1 MLILAKSVLG
11 LMLGFV
17 LSLVAAVILIPLL
30 KKLHVG
36 QSVSKLINE
45 RHLKKDGT
53 PTIGGLIFIIP
64 TILIMLILYLR
75 GSIEFNSNLIIL
87 IFVFLAYGALGFID
101 DFLKVKY
108 HNNDGLSIGVKFL
121 LQTAIAVVFYI
132 IYRNNGGDSNLVI
145 SSLGINVS
153 LGWAFGLFI
162 LLVLVG
168 TTNAVN
174 ISDGLD
180 GLAGGISSIFFLT
193 IGIIAFFQGRI
204 GLSVVIAF
212 IMLGSTLGFL
222 VHNFH
227 PAKIFMGDSG
237 SMFLGFIIAV
247 ITLLGFKTII
257 TSSIIIPLCI
267 LIVPILDTI
276 CAIIRRKL
284 KGESIGTPDKSH
296 FHHQLL
302 RRNCSV
308 STAVLIIYLI
318 TALFSSAS
326 IIWLLVDNEIGY
338 IIYGILMLGLMIFV
352 FRTDIL
358 FDHKKDRK

>member
-87 IFVFLAYGALGFID
+87 IFVFLSYGALGFID
-101 DFLKVKY
+101 YFLKVKY
-108 HNNDGLSIGVKFL
+108 HNNNGLSIGVKFL
-121 LQTAIAVVFYI
+121 LQTVIAVIFYI

-180 GLAGGISSIFFLT
+180 GLAGG
-193 IGIIAFFQGRI
+193 
-204 GLSVVIAF
+204 LSVVAIMAYGVIAW
-212 IMLGSTLGFL
+212 GSKWISGYQEIAIFAFVLCGAILGFL
-222 VHNFH
+222 VFNTH
-227 PAKIFMGDSG
+227 PAKVFMGDTG
-237 SMFLGFIIAV
+237 SLALGGALATIAILTKHELSLLLIGGVFVVETLSSAIQIIAIRKFHKKV
-247 ITLLGFKTII
+247 FLKAPLHHHFEELGWEETD
-257 TSSIIIPLCI
+257 
-267 LIVPILDTI
+267 IV
-276 CAIIRRKL
+276 KL
-284 KGESIGTPDKSH
+284 FWVVGLFLAMIG
-296 FHHQLL
+296 
-302 RRNCSV
+302 
-308 STAVLIIYLI
+308 
-318 TALFSSAS
+318 
-326 IIWLLVDNEIGY
+326 
-338 IIYGILMLGLMIFV
+338 IIYGVWL
-352 FRTDIL
+352 
-358 FDHKKDRK
+358 

>member
-87 IFVFLAYGALGFID
+87 IFVFLSYGALGFID

-108 HNNDGLSIGVKFL
+108 HNNNGLSIGVKFL
-121 LQTAIAVVFYI
+121 LQTVIAVIFYI
-132 IYRNNGGDSNLVI
+132 IYRNNGGDSHLVI

-162 LLVLVG
+162 LLVLVV

-180 GLAGGISSIFFLT
+180 GLAGG
-193 IGIIAFFQGRI
+193 
-204 GLSVVIAF
+204 LSVVAIMAYGVIAW
-212 IMLGSTLGFL
+212 GSKWISGYQEIAIFAFVLCGAILGFL
-222 VHNFH
+222 VFNTH
-227 PAKIFMGDSG
+227 PAKVFMGDTG
-237 SMFLGFIIAV
+237 SLALGGALATIAILTKHELSLLLIGGVFVVETLSSAIQIIAIRKFHKKV
-247 ITLLGFKTII
+247 FLKAPLHHHFEELGWEETD
-257 TSSIIIPLCI
+257 
-267 LIVPILDTI
+267 IV
-276 CAIIRRKL
+276 KL
-284 KGESIGTPDKSH
+284 FWVVGLFLAMIG
-296 FHHQLL
+296 
-302 RRNCSV
+302 
-308 STAVLIIYLI
+308 
-318 TALFSSAS
+318 
-326 IIWLLVDNEIGY
+326 
-338 IIYGILMLGLMIFV
+338 IIYGVWL
-352 FRTDIL
+352 
-358 FDHKKDRK
+358 

>member
-108 HNNDGLSIGVKFL
+108 HNNNGLSIGVKFL

-180 GLAGGISSIFFLT
+180 GLAGC
-193 IGIIAFFQGRI
+193 
-204 GLSVVIAF
+204 LSVVAIMAYGVIAW
-212 IMLGSTLGFL
+212 GSKWISGYQEIAIFAFVLCGAILGFL
-222 VHNFH
+222 VFNTH
-227 PAKIFMGDSG
+227 PAKVFMGDTG
-237 SMFLGFIIAV
+237 SLALGGALATIAILTKHELSLLLIGGVFVVETLSSAIQIIAIRKFHKKV
-247 ITLLGFKTII
+247 FLKAPLHHHFEELGWEETD
-257 TSSIIIPLCI
+257 
-267 LIVPILDTI
+267 IV
-276 CAIIRRKL
+276 KL
-284 KGESIGTPDKSH
+284 FWVVGLFLAMIG
-296 FHHQLL
+296 
-302 RRNCSV
+302 
-308 STAVLIIYLI
+308 
-318 TALFSSAS
+318 
-326 IIWLLVDNEIGY
+326 
-338 IIYGILMLGLMIFV
+338 IIYGVWL
-352 FRTDIL
+352 
-358 FDHKKDRK
+358 

>member
-87 IFVFLAYGALGFID
+87 IFVFLSYGALGFID

-108 HNNDGLSIGVKFL
+108 HNNNGLSIGVKFL
-121 LQTAIAVVFYI
+121 LQTVIAVIFYI

-180 GLAGGISSIFFLT
+180 GLAGG
-193 IGIIAFFQGRI
+193 
-204 GLSVVIAF
+204 LSVITFLAYGVITWGTTWLTGYQDIAIF
-212 IMLGSTLGFL
+212 SFVLTGAIMGFL
-222 VHNFH
+222 VFNSY
-227 PAKIFMGDSG
+227 PARVFMGDTG
-237 SMFLGFIIAV
+237 SLALGAALATIAILTRHEISLILIGGVFVVETLSSLIQIIAIRKFHKKV
-247 ITLLGFKTII
+247 FKKAPLHHHFEELGWEEIDIVKLFWTIGFLL
-257 TSSIIIPLCI
+257 SM
-267 LIVPILDTI
+267 
-276 CAIIRRKL
+276 
-284 KGESIGTPDKSH
+284 IG
-296 FHHQLL
+296 
-302 RRNCSV
+302 V
-308 STAVLIIYLI
+308 
-318 TALFSSAS
+318 
-326 IIWLLVDNEIGY
+326 
-338 IIYGILMLGLMIFV
+338 IYGVWL
-352 FRTDIL
+352 
-358 FDHKKDRK
+358 

>member
-87 IFVFLAYGALGFID
+87 IFVFLAYGTLGFID

-108 HNNDGLSIGVKFL
+108 HNNNGLSIGVKFL
-121 LQTAIAVVFYI
+121 LQIAIAVVFYI

-180 GLAGGISSIFFLT
+180 GLAGG
-193 IGIIAFFQGRI
+193 
-204 GLSVVIAF
+204 LSVVAIMAYGVIAW
-212 IMLGSTLGFL
+212 GSKWISGYQEIAIFAFVLCGAILGFL
-222 VHNFH
+222 VFNTH
-227 PAKIFMGDSG
+227 PAKVFMGDTG
-237 SMFLGFIIAV
+237 SLALGGALATIAILTKHELSLLLIGGVFVVETLSSAIQIIAIRKFHKKV
-247 ITLLGFKTII
+247 FLKAPLHHHFEELGWEETD
-257 TSSIIIPLCI
+257 
-267 LIVPILDTI
+267 IV
-276 CAIIRRKL
+276 KL
-284 KGESIGTPDKSH
+284 FWVVGLFLAMIG
-296 FHHQLL
+296 
-302 RRNCSV
+302 
-308 STAVLIIYLI
+308 
-318 TALFSSAS
+318 
-326 IIWLLVDNEIGY
+326 
-338 IIYGILMLGLMIFV
+338 IIYGVWL
-352 FRTDIL
+352 
-358 FDHKKDRK
+358 

>member
-108 HNNDGLSIGVKFL
+108 HNNNGLSIGIKFL

-174 ISDGLD
+174 LSDGLD
-180 GLAGGISSIFFLT
+180 GLAGG
-193 IGIIAFFQGRI
+193 
-204 GLSVVIAF
+204 LSVVAIMAYGVIAW
-212 IMLGSTLGFL
+212 GSKWISGYQEIAIFAFVLCGAILGFL
-222 VHNFH
+222 VFNTH
-227 PAKIFMGDSG
+227 PAKVFMGDTG
-237 SMFLGFIIAV
+237 SLALGGALATIAILTKHELSLLLIGGVFVVETLSSAIQIIAIRKFHKKV
-247 ITLLGFKTII
+247 FLKAPLHHHFEELGWEETD
-257 TSSIIIPLCI
+257 
-267 LIVPILDTI
+267 IV
-276 CAIIRRKL
+276 KL
-284 KGESIGTPDKSH
+284 FWVVGLFLAMIG
-296 FHHQLL
+296 
-302 RRNCSV
+302 
-308 STAVLIIYLI
+308 
-318 TALFSSAS
+318 
-326 IIWLLVDNEIGY
+326 
-338 IIYGILMLGLMIFV
+338 IIYGVWL
-352 FRTDIL
+352 
-358 FDHKKDRK
+358 

>member
-108 HNNDGLSIGVKFL
+108 HNNNGLSIGVKFL
-121 LQTAIAVVFYI
+121 LQTVIAVVFYI

-180 GLAGGISSIFFLT
+180 GLAGG
-193 IGIIAFFQGRI
+193 
-204 GLSVVIAF
+204 LSVVAIMAYGVIAW
-212 IMLGSTLGFL
+212 GSKWISGYQEIAIFAFVLCGAILGFL
-222 VHNFH
+222 VFNTH
-227 PAKIFMGDSG
+227 PAKVFMGDTG
-237 SMFLGFIIAV
+237 SLALGGALATIAILTKHELSLLLIGGVFVVETLSSTIQIIAIRKFHKKV
-247 ITLLGFKTII
+247 FLKAPLHHHFEELGWEETD
-257 TSSIIIPLCI
+257 
-267 LIVPILDTI
+267 IV
-276 CAIIRRKL
+276 KL
-284 KGESIGTPDKSH
+284 FWVVGLFLAMIG
-296 FHHQLL
+296 
-302 RRNCSV
+302 
-308 STAVLIIYLI
+308 
-318 TALFSSAS
+318 
-326 IIWLLVDNEIGY
+326 
-338 IIYGILMLGLMIFV
+338 IIYGVWL
-352 FRTDIL
+352 
-358 FDHKKDRK
+358 

>member
-121 LQTAIAVVFYI
+121 LQIAIAVVFYI

-180 GLAGGISSIFFLT
+180 GLAGG
-193 IGIIAFFQGRI
+193 
-204 GLSVVIAF
+204 LSVVAIMAYGVIAW
-212 IMLGSTLGFL
+212 GSKWISGYQEIAIFAFVLCGAILGFL
-222 VHNFH
+222 VFNTH
-227 PAKIFMGDSG
+227 PAKVFMGDTG
-237 SMFLGFIIAV
+237 SLALGGALATIAILTKHELSLLLIGGVFVVETLSSAIQIIAIRKFHKKV
-247 ITLLGFKTII
+247 FLKAPLHHHFEELGWEETD
-257 TSSIIIPLCI
+257 
-267 LIVPILDTI
+267 IV
-276 CAIIRRKL
+276 KL
-284 KGESIGTPDKSH
+284 FWVVGLFLAMIG
-296 FHHQLL
+296 
-302 RRNCSV
+302 
-308 STAVLIIYLI
+308 
-318 TALFSSAS
+318 
-326 IIWLLVDNEIGY
+326 
-338 IIYGILMLGLMIFV
+338 IIYGVWL
-352 FRTDIL
+352 
-358 FDHKKDRK
+358 